1 MLCKDLREGMLLE
14 VSGDKMCGWFNER
27 PSLSDIWPDI
37 PTRFRIGSQPVG
49 LLMSINGVTRL
60 YNKGDTLM
68 YLGKKQITS
77 KDGKSRQIRLLYVDG
92 MTGFIEGYDIKY
104 LAPQKNSKK
113 SNSVNLSHK

>member
-14 VSGDKMCGWFNER
+14 VSDDKMCGWFNDR
-27 PSLSDIWPDI
+27 PSLNILWPDI
-37 PTRFRIGSQPVG
+37 PTRFRIGSHPVG

-92 MTGFIEGYDIKY
+92 MTGFIEGYDVKY
-104 LAPQKNSKK
+104 LDPQKNSEKEINVK
-113 SNSVNLSHK
+113 FS